1 MGYRVARHGSG
12 LSAAADG
19 TGASFPGPFDV
30 DTPPGAQGWQD
41 LYAYSLPFSDD
52 RREYEESVFWFRET
66 IHWARPLRPF
76 EATFLQD
83 ALVSLGQFNHRHYV
97 MPAARGLDFR
107 ILNGYCYL
115 SPGSIDDPEVVAHRT
130 PLFAERA
137 GFYYE
142 HWDEL
147 YASWMVRIRDLL
159 GRLDAITFPD
169 LPEAVSLEEV
179 ESGRGVGRSYD
190 LSHRFHE
197 LLDLGV
203 ELWQNHFEFLNL
215 GYAAYL
221 DYFELCRA
229 LVPDI
234 SDLHVARM
242 VAGIDVDLFRPDQE
256 LRRLA
261 RAAVE
266 LDVADALC
274 EGPVTDVLASLI
286 GRPGGEEW
294 LADFTRTQQP
304 WFNYSTGSGFYHDD
318 AVWADHLEFPLGFIR
333 SYIEQ
338 LQLGHCIDAP
348 TQQVAD
354 DRDRLAEQVRAA
366 LDGPGRERFDEKLQ
380 LARTVFHF
388 VENHNFYVEHWGMSL
403 LWRKL
408 RELSAV
414 FVKEGFWNTADDIF
428 YLRADEV
435 EASMW
440 DMLGSWANGTPARG
454 PQRWPAEIRRR
465 EAIIDACAA
474 SCPPPALGK
483 VPHTVTEPFTIMLW
497 GITSDSVNAWQKAP
511 GAATDLRGLAVSAGL
526 VTGRARVVLSPD
538 HLDEVEEGEILVTE
552 LTSPSWAP
560 VFGRIAGT
568 VTETGGMMS
577 HVAIVCREYGLPAVT
592 GVPRATLCIRTG
604 QLLRVDGGTGIVTI
618 LD

>member
-1 MGYRVARHGSG
+1 MGYRVARYGVG
-12 LSAAADG
+12 LSAPADS
-19 TGASFPGPFDV
+19 AHARPAGPNDV
-30 DTPPGAQGWQD
+30 ATPAGGEGWQA
-41 LYAYSLPFSDD
+41 LYGYSLPFSAA

-66 IHWARPLRPF
+66 IHWPRPLKPF

-83 ALVSLGQFNHRHYV
+83 AMVSLGQFNHRHYV

-107 ILNGYCYL
+107 ILNGYVYL
-115 SPGSIDDPEVVAHRT
+115 SPGSIDDPEIVSARE
-130 PLFAERA
+130 PLFAERG

-147 YASWMVRIRDLL
+147 YTAWMVRIRDLL

-169 LPEAVSLEEV
+169 LPEVVPAEEV
-179 ESGRGVGRSYD
+179 LAGRGVGRAYD
-190 LSHRFHE
+190 LSRRYHDV
-197 LLDLGV
+197 LDLGV
-203 ELWQNHFEFLNL
+203 ELWQNHFELLNL

-221 DYFELCRA
+221 DYFEFCRQ
-229 LVPDI
+229 LLPQF
-234 SDLHVARM
+234 SDLQIART
-242 VAGIDVDLFRPDQE
+242 VAGIDVDLFRPDRE

-266 LDVADALC
+266 LGVDEVLC
-274 EGPVTDVLASLI
+274 DGPLAAVLASLI
-286 GRPGGEEW
+286 GQPGGEEW

-304 WFNYSTGSGFYHDD
+304 WFNFSTGSGFYHDD
-318 AVWADHLEFPLGFIR
+318 AVWADHLEYPLGFIR
-333 SYIEQ
+333 SYIGQ
-338 LQLGHCIDAP
+338 LRAGHCIESP
-348 TQQVAD
+348 TQQVAV
-354 DRDRLAEQVRAA
+354 DRDRLAHEARAA
-366 LDGPGRERFDEKLQ
+366 LAGADLERFDEKLQ

-408 RELSAV
+408 REFSSL
-414 FVKEGFWNTADDIF
+414 FVKEGFWSAADDIF
-428 YLRADEV
+428 YLRPSEV
-435 EASMW
+435 EESMW
-440 DMLGSWANGTPARG
+440 DMLGSWANGTPACG
-454 PQRWPAEIRRR
+454 PQRWPHEIRRR
-465 EAIIDACAA
+465 EAIIAACSA
-474 SCPPPALGK
+474 SCPPPTLG
-483 VPHTVTEPFTIMLW
+483 VMPLAVTEPFTIMLW
-497 GITSDSVNAWQKAP
+497 GITSDSVNGWQKGP
-511 GAATDLRGLAVSAGL
+511 SGATELRGLAVSAGL

-592 GVPRATLCIRTG
+592 GVSRATQCIRTG
-604 QLLRVDGGTGIVTI
+604 QLLQVDGSTGIVTI
-618 LD
+618 LG